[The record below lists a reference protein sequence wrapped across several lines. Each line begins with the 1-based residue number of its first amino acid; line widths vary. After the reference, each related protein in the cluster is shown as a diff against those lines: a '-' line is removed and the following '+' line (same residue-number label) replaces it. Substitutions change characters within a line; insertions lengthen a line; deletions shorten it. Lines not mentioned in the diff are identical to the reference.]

1 MCRIYASAHDA
12 YCLRLRWRC
21 RFCSQGWAELE
32 RDAPED
38 GHKARAPFSAS
49 LETGHRS
56 FANWFISPR
65 NRAKLLRCAVREQSG
80 SSEAKASNE
89 TVRSGTRNLNEEA
102 LRWRAVKVVIAIDHI
117 LTNVAIGYGF
127 LTIKPRRHPLTSHK
141 CAQNMGCCRREM
153 SLSTRQE
160 WRSAADKS
168 NLKIAGLRETFTAES
183 Q

>member
-1 MCRIYASAHDA
+1 MIVQGKCADVIAAGRVGDVG
-12 YCLRLRWRC
+12 WD
-21 RFCSQGWAELE
+21 RFQRKPCG
-32 RDAPED
+32 RR
-38 GHKARAPFSAS
+38 G
-49 LETGHRS
+49 S
-56 FANWFISPR
+56 FANWFISPH
-65 NRAKLLRCAVREQSG
+65 NRAMLLRCAVGGQSG
-80 SSEAKASNE
+80 PSEAKAPNE
-89 TVRSGTRNLNEEA
+89 NVRSGTRNLNEEA
-102 LRWRAVKVVIAIDHI
+102 LRWRAVKVMIAIDHI

-127 LTIKPRRHPLTSHK
+127 LTIEPRRHPLTSHK